1 MTKTDNQLNYLR
13 ANSVK
18 TDWREKAEWR
28 RANSRWLH
36 YSQLIAVK
44 AYGKMKELGLTQAQ
58 LAAQMGCSQQ
68 YVSKLLKGSENLT
81 LETIAKLEEI
91 LDLEIFPAPQPLVTG
106 YSIVQPK
113 YQMVADP
120 GFEEE

>member
-1 MTKTDNQLNYLR
+1 MTEKQINYLR

-36 YSQLIAVK
+36 YSQIIAVK

-91 LDLEIFPAPQPLVTG
+91 LDLELFSAPQPLVTG
-106 YSIVQPK
+106 YSIAQPK
-113 YQMVADP
+113 YQMVADL

>member
-1 MTKTDNQLNYLR
+1 MIEKQINYLR

-28 RANSRWLH
+28 RTNSRWLR
-36 YSQLIAVK
+36 YSQFIAVK

-106 YSIVQPK
+106 
-113 YQMVADP
+113 
-120 GFEEE
+120 FEEE

>member
-1 MTKTDNQLNYLR
+1 
-13 ANSVK
+13 
-18 TDWREKAEWR
+18 
-28 RANSRWLH
+28 
-36 YSQLIAVK
+36 
-44 AYGKMKELGLTQAQ
+44 
-58 LAAQMGCSQQ
+58 MGCSQQ

-120 GFEEE
+120 GLEE